1 MRLLL
6 IRHGQTPAN
15 VRGELDTGRPG
26 PGLTALGRTQAA
38 AIPAALAGQKIDALF
53 ASTLVRTQ
61 QTGAPLARARGLRVT
76 TLAGVHEIEAGDR
89 EKASD
94 DDSYRVYLETCM
106 AWGLGQRDRI
116 MPGAT
121 DGHRFFERFDS
132 SIAQVSASGASV
144 AAVVSHSA
152 AMRVW
157 IAGTARNI
165 EPAFAARQELD
176 NTSMVVLDGSPA
188 DGWELVTWHGEP
200 LAGRVLADDDAED
213 PTGESIDEALA

>member
-26 PGLTALGRTQAA
+26 PGLTALGRAQAA
-38 AIPAALAGQKIDALF
+38 AIPAALAGQPIDAIF

-61 QTGAPLARARGLRVT
+61 QTAAPLARARGLRVA

-89 EKASD
+89 EMASD
-94 DDSYRVYLETCM
+94 EDSYRVYLATCM
-106 AWGLGQRDRI
+106 AWGLGERERM
-116 MPGAT
+116 MPGAS
-121 DGHRFFERFDS
+121 DGAAFFDRFDA
-132 SIAQVSASGASV
+132 SIAQVSASGAAV

-165 EPAFAARQELD
+165 EPVFAARQELD
-176 NTSMVVLDGSPA
+176 NTSMVVLEGSPA
-188 DGWELVTWHGEP
+188 EGWNLMTWHGEP
-200 LAGRVLADDDAED
+200 LGGELLADDAAED

>member
-6 IRHGQTPAN
+6 IRHGQTSAN
-15 VRGELDTGRPG
+15 VRGELDTARPG
-26 PGLTALGRTQAA
+26 PGLTALGRAQAA
-38 AIPAALAGQKIDALF
+38 AIPTALAGQPINAIY

-61 QTGAPLARARGLRVT
+61 QTAAPLARARGLRVT
-76 TLAGVHEIEAGDR
+76 TLDGVHEVEAGDR
-89 EKASD
+89 ERASD
-94 DDSYRVYLETCM
+94 NDSYRVYLETCM
-106 AWGLGQRDRI
+106 AWGLGERDRM

-121 DGHRFFERFDS
+121 SGAAFFERFDA
-132 SIAQVSASGASV
+132 SIAQVGASGAEV

-165 EPAFAARQELD
+165 EPVFTARQELD
-176 NTSMVVLDGSPA
+176 NTSMVVLDGSP
-188 DGWELVTWHGEP
+188 DGGWNLVSWHGEP
-200 LAGRVLADDDAED
+200 LGGQVLVDDAAED